1 MPVKRLG
8 ALFGLLSLMAA
19 PSLADDSYRINAG
32 GHVWTATPVHML
44 GGPES
49 VVVAQDKR
57 NVAGSRKFALAIA
70 RTYADQHLGGHC
82 RVMKVTALGKSGWKI
97 DFKCPDGAQPY

>member
-1 MPVKRLG
+1 MRATRLAVSVVLSSLI
-8 ALFGLLSLMAA
+8 AL
-19 PSLADDSYRINAG
+19 PSFADDSYRINAG

-57 NVAGSRKFALAIA
+57 NVRGSRKFALSIA
-70 RTYADQHLGGHC
+70 RTYADQHLGGRC
-82 RVMKVTALGKSGWKI
+82 TVGKVTALGKSGWKI
-97 DFKCPDGAQPY
+97 DFKCPQGTEPY